1 MDKNEK
7 EMYVICFTLLLLC
20 SIGLLLLKN
29 DIRGITG
36 YAIEENATREAA
48 LNALVEAKGAVEDMQ
63 YSGFSV
69 TYVNDTFFTAQ
80 KFFEGE
86 NYSEILEDLDR
97 IENES
102 KREEARK
109 LLEAV
114 QTALSSKEEIKAN
127 YQEVLRLT
135 DIIIDRKNE
144 AYEINDLLR
153 GLELKIDDYEKL
165 DINTIKARGLF
176 EEAKVAFKE
185 DRYDDSRNLIDEG
198 ENLLE
203 EARSEKTIFNVAKSS
218 SVGFFKANWFKMLL
232 TLIIL
237 SLTGLIIWY
246 MVRKI
251 LIRNKVDGLKIEMD
265 EIVNLMKKAQKD
277 RFEYGKISES
287 MYNLKMEKYKERMN
301 KIKAKIPVLESILRK
316 K

>member
-20 SIGLLLLKN
+20 SI